1 LHLSIF
7 AFIHAKVVSTGK
19 YVKNLNHKIDLI
31 HLFYSLDVYILSRA
45 PSKQI
50 TMIILFKIIFS
61 ESAEQ
66 AVICAYPYLLFF
78 YPLRV
83 SVFIDILRIHILI

>member
-7 AFIHAKVVSTGK
+7 AFIHVKVVSTGK

-50 TMIILFKIIFS
+50 TMIILFKIIF
-61 ESAEQ
+61 
-66 AVICAYPYLLFF
+66 
-78 YPLRV
+78 
-83 SVFIDILRIHILI
+83 